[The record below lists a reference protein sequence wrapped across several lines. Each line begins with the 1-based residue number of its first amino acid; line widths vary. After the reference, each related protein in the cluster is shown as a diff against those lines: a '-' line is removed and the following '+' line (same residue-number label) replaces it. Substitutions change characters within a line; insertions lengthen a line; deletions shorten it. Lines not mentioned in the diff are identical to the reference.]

1 MKVGMFFIQVRIL
14 CITIFS
20 LLFLSKGWSNNSI
33 VLVKGSKVQH
43 AIVVPVRATAT
54 ERNAAAQ
61 LAKHLSVYGNFSI
74 ISESQTTTLN
84 RIFIGNTSTFGKK
97 VGNINRLVGRDGIVI
112 KFIGNDIF
120 IHGERGR
127 AVLYA
132 SYEFLEKFVRINFW
146 TPTDFDYPKYT
157 NGVQIQSQDIVYT
170 PPFYYRGGYSNNANT
185 NKEFAAILKENGD
198 FQPTDSDWG
207 TVNKILGWC
216 HTFNTILPY
225 ATYGKLHPEWF
236 LDPKTGQPL
245 KVFDPNLNGL
255 KTQPYFYNENMKR
268 EFLKNTLSW
277 IAANPKYD
285 IISISQNDNTLFT
298 KPKDNSLN
306 ASDLLLQFLNDI
318 AAEVVKKYPG
328 KKIETLAYR
337 ATEPPPNQV
346 RSAKNLIVR
355 IAPITANM
363 GYAYDSPINGKPFKR
378 LQGWL
383 KGGGELFYWGYN
395 TNFKYPALPY
405 PSFGRLNT
413 DLRMLASNG
422 FTGIFM
428 LDNLNTV
435 GYFEDMKAWVLA
447 KLMWNPKLDQE
458 VLIKQFFRGYFK
470 EASEPLYQ
478 YYKLVEKTYLS
489 TPRVLAAYQ
498 ADYSF
503 LNQGSFLNKGQQ
515 LFSQA
520 ANLASEATIRNRVEE
535 ERLSFE
541 FLNAYLGKRN
551 KRQVDMLIKKYDG
564 KVLNKSERSTLN
576 SFVKDLNSKVLR

>member
-1 MKVGMFFIQVRIL
+1 MKVRTFFIQVKVL
-14 CITIFS
+14 CIMIFS
-20 LLFLSKGWSNNSI
+20 LMFFSECWSNNTVVLAKGNKSQYAI
-33 VLVKGSKVQH
+33 VLSTT
-43 AIVVPVRATAT
+43 ATAT
-54 ERNAAAQ
+54 ERNAATQ
-61 LAKHLSVYGNFSI
+61 LAKHLEIYGSFPI
-74 ISESQTTTLN
+74 ITENQSTTLN
-84 RIFIGNTSTFGKK
+84 KMYVGNTSAFRKK
-97 VGNINRLVGRDGIVI
+97 IGRISSLVGRDGIVI
-112 KFIGNDIF
+112 KFVGNDIF

-132 SYEFLEKFVRINFW
+132 SYEFLEKFVGINFW
-146 TPTDFDYPKYT
+146 TPIDFDYPKYT

-198 FQPTDSDWG
+198 FQPTDSNWG

-225 ATYGKLHPEWF
+225 ATYGKIHPEWF
-236 LDPKTGQPL
+236 LDPKTSQPL
-245 KVFDPNLNGL
+245 RVFDPKIDGM
-255 KTQPYFYNENMKR
+255 KTQPYFYNEDMKR
-268 EFLKNTLSW
+268 EFLKNTLAW
-277 IAANPKYD
+277 IAANPSYD
-285 IISISQNDNTLFT
+285 IISISSNDNTIFT
-298 KPKDNSLN
+298 KPKDAGLNS
-306 ASDLLLQFLNDI
+306 SDLLLQFLNDI
-318 AAEVVKKYPG
+318 AAAVVKKYPR
-328 KKIETLAYR
+328 KKIETLAYH
-337 ATEPPPNQV
+337 ATEIPPNKV
-346 RSAKNLIVR
+346 RSTKNLIVR
-355 IAPITANM
+355 IAPITSNM
-363 GYAYDSPINGKPFKR
+363 GYAYNSPNNGNPFKR

-383 KGGGELFYWGYN
+383 QVDTELFYWGYN

-422 FTGIFM
+422 FTGVFM
-428 LDNLNTV
+428 LDNLNTA

-458 VLIKQFFRGYFK
+458 VLIKQFFQGYFK

-478 YYKLVEKTYLS
+478 YYKLVEKTYLA

-503 LNQGSFLNKGQQ
+503 LNQGSFLNKGEQ

-520 ANLASEATIRNRVEE
+520 ANLSSSMKIRNRVEG

-541 FLNAYLGKRN
+541 LLNAYLGKRN
-551 KRQVDMLIKKYDG
+551 KRQVDMLIKDYDS
-564 KVLNKSERSTLN
+564 KVINKSERNTLN
-576 SFVKDLNSKVLR
+576 SFIKDLNLRILR